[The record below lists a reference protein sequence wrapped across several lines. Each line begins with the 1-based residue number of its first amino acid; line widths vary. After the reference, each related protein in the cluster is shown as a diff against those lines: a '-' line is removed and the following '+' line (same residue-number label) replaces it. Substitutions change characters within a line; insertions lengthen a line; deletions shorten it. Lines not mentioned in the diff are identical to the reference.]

1 MNATEA
7 ISIREY
13 ARQRGCSDTAVRKAV
28 DSGKIVRGIIDQHTK
43 RPKILPSIADVEWS
57 SYTNP
62 NYNRTSKSGGK
73 ASPPVP
79 PSAPIVDVS
88 EEEPSAPPART
99 GGKSLAQIKLLQAE
113 VRLQTDALELK
124 RKKGDLVD
132 RKQVYNALFAMGRE
146 VKNTVMNIPD
156 RYIDAILAAPTRNDA
171 HTVLTNAL
179 IEALETMTEMQNREI
194 TT

>member
-1 MNATEA
+1 LNASEA

-62 NYNRTSKSGGK
+62 NYARVSKSGGN
-73 ASPPVP
+73 APPVP

-99 GGKSLAQIKLLQAE
+99 GGKSLAEIKRLTAE
-113 VRLQTDALELK
+113 VRLQAEAIELK
-124 RKKGDLVD
+124 KKKGELVD
-132 RKQVYNALFAMGRE
+132 KKAVYNALFAMGRE
-146 VKNTVMNIPD
+146 LKNNIMNIPD

>member
-1 MNATEA
+1 MNASEA

-62 NYNRTSKSGGK
+62 NYARVSKSGGN
-73 ASPPVP
+73 APPVP

-99 GGKSLAQIKLLQAE
+99 GGKSLAEIKRLTAE
-113 VRLQTDALELK
+113 VRLQAEAIELK
-124 RKKGDLVD
+124 KKKGELVD
-132 RKQVYNALFAMGRE
+132 KKAVYNALFAMGRE
-146 VKNTVMNIPD
+146 LKNNIMNIPD